1 MTSVESDKSISL
13 LPRLSLRA
21 NFSWTFVG
29 NIVYSAS
36 QWGMLI
42 ALANFGTP
50 EIVGQFSLALAI
62 TAPVIMFTNLQLRVV
77 QATDAR
83 REYDFADYFGLR
95 LLMTPLAWI
104 IILAIALVSGYR
116 TETILVIAIVGLAKA
131 FESISDVFYGLLQQ
145 RERMDRMAISMMLK
159 GPLSLVTLIIG
170 LILTQSIIGAVIGL
184 ALAWAIVLIIID
196 VPSAS
201 LVLKTANTKID
212 NQEQLR
218 PRWIPKLQR
227 TLFWNTLPMG
237 IVMMLISLNTSI
249 PRYFIEYYLG
259 EEALGIFSS
268 IAYLMV
274 AGITIVAAL
283 GTSASPKLSQY
294 IANGNLDRFRDLLI
308 KLLGVALFLGVSGFL
323 VAWFGGKLILGFIY
337 PEEYAAYSDVLIWIM
352 VAAGIGYMSSFL
364 GYAMTAARYFRT
376 QLVIF
381 IIVALATGILSAY
394 LIPQMGLIGGAIAL
408 ILSAIIQFLCSVVV
422 IIRIY
427 FLLRHQISLTER
439 VE

>member
-50 EIVGQFSLALAI
+50 EIVGQFALALAI

-83 REYDFADYFGLR
+83 REYDFSDYFGLR
-95 LLMTPLAWI
+95 LLMTPLAWVLI
-104 IILAIALVSGYR
+104 IGIALISGYR

-184 ALAWAIVLIIID
+184 ALAWVLVLIIID
-196 VPSAS
+196 VPSGS
-201 LVLKTANTKID
+201 SVLKTANTKRD

-218 PRWIPKLQR
+218 PRWIPKVQW

-249 PRYFIEYYLG
+249 PRYFIEYYHG

-283 GTSASPKLSQY
+283 GTSASPQLSQY
-294 IANGNLDRFRDLLI
+294 IAAGNMNRFRNLLL

-323 VAWFGGKLILGFIY
+323 VAWFGGNLILGFIY
-337 PEEYAAYSDVLIWIM
+337 GEEYAVYSDVLIWIM

-394 LIPQMGLIGGAIAL
+394 LIPQMGLLGGAIAL
-408 ILSAIIQFLCSVVV
+408 ILSAIIQFLCSVIVV
-422 IIRIY
+422 IRAYI
-427 FLLRHQISLTER
+427 LLRH
-439 VE
+439 